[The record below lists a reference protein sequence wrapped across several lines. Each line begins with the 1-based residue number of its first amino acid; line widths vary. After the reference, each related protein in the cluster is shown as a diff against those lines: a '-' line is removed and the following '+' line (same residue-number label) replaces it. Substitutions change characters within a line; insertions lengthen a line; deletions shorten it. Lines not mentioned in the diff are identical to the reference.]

1 MVLGFISLLLTF
13 GQNYISAMC
22 IPAKYA
28 DTMLPCPMKKK
39 LHKEP
44 AGHLPPPKGEDAE
57 HHRRLLL
64 WDGRRFLAADSE
76 AKGCKHVSM
85 DVCMY
90 ACLLSTRTTLSVKH
104 LSTSQSA
111 IFNCILQACS

>member
-85 DVCMY
+85 DVCMHVFY
-90 ACLLSTRTTLSVKH
+90 QHVLPCL
-104 LSTSQSA
+104 
-111 IFNCILQACS
+111 